1 MLGREREGEGERER
15 GRRRE
20 REAMRERER
29 ENGGREVER
38 EVERECSPPLAN
50 DYAAAKNMF
59 TKRFMAAHDGAHI
72 ARH

>member
-1 MLGREREGEGERER
+1 MGRERDE
-15 GRRRE
+15 RRRE
-20 REAMRERER
+20 RDEREVEGGEKKRERER
-29 ENGGREVER
+29 EIER
-38 EVERECSPPLAN
+38 ESSPPLAN